1 MHFGVVDDSRMLLV
15 NNLEVVYDDV
25 MLVLRG
31 VSLEVP
37 PGEIVALL
45 GANGAGKTTLL
56 RALCRPARPARRRDH
71 QGRGHP
77 GRPAHPRHAPGGH
90 RARGVSPR

>member
-1 MHFGVVDDSRMLLV
+1 MLQV
-15 NNLEVVYDDV
+15 HNLEVVYDDV

-31 VSLEVP
+31 VSLAVP

-56 RALCRPARPARRRDH
+56 RAITGLLDVH
-71 QGRGHP
+71 DGKITRG
-77 GRPAHPRHAPGGH
+77 
-90 RARGVSPR
+90 